1 MSVCRDLRL
10 YLRALKFLGMM
21 CWQFETERCLLQ
33 ATPECER
40 YAQVYTVVV
49 LSGTTGA
56 LAYAHLQPER
66 FRMKVYN
73 RTGNFYEAVI
83 FRCSCVV
90 LWLLYVC
97 LYLRRHRHMELVQSL
112 LTINR
117 TCLAGSADR
126 QFRNN
131 FVLYGALSGLIF
143 GNHINGYRHAGLDSI
158 ALTLNV
164 VLYTYAFLVL
174 CLLLVFFVC
183 LKQIMAAG
191 LTHYN
196 EELRQGIASL
206 DVATIF
212 CGRQK
217 IPSLRG
223 RQQIPALRGRQQLLA
238 LCEGELNECF
248 GLLMLPIVALVLL
261 LSPAGPFFLIS
272 TVLEGKYGPKQ
283 YILMTLTSIF
293 WDVPWMI
300 ILFLML
306 RTNGITVEANKTAKI
321 LAKVPRTGTGLDRMI
336 EKFLLKNL
344 RQQPILTA
352 YGFFALDKSTLF
364 KLFTAIFTYMVILV
378 QFKEMENSTK
388 SINKF

>member
-10 YLRALKFLGMM
+10 YLRVLNSLGMM
-21 CWQFETERCLLQ
+21 CWQFEREQCLLQ
-33 ATPECER
+33 ATPERER
-40 YAQVYTVVV
+40 YALVYAVVI
-49 LSGTTGA
+49 LSATTGA
-56 LAYAHLQPER
+56 FTYAHVQPQR
-66 FRMKVYN
+66 FHLKIYN
-73 RTGNFYEAVI
+73 RTGNFYETVI
-83 FRCSCVV
+83 FRSSCLV

-97 LYLRRHRHMELVQSL
+97 LYLRRHRHMALVQSL

-117 TCLAGSADR
+117 KCVIGSADR
-126 QFRNN
+126 QFLNN
-131 FVLYGALSGLIF
+131 FILYAALSVISF
-143 GNHINGYRHAGLDSI
+143 GNYINGYSRSATDSI
-158 ALTLNV
+158 ALVLSV
-164 VLYTYAFLVL
+164 VVYTYAFLVL

-196 EELRQGIASL
+196 AELCHVI
-206 DVATIF
+206 
-212 CGRQK
+212 K
-217 IPSLRG
+217 EIPSYRS
-223 RQQIPALRGRQQLLA
+223 RQQISSLNGRQEILA
-238 LCEGELNECF
+238 LYEGELNECF

-261 LSPAGPFFLIS
+261 ISPSGPFYLIS
-272 TVLEGKYGPKQ
+272 TVLEGKCGPEQ
-283 YILMTLTSIF
+283 YILMSVTSVF

-300 ILFLML
+300 MLVLML